1 MKFVCMC
8 ENEERKVSLYS
19 LRRLWLSFEEKE
31 RSSSSI
37 PTLVA
42 SRHRLG
48 LGGEWFF
55 YHMLL
60 IISTIANDIQ

>member
-31 RSSSSI
+31 RSSSFI
-37 PTLVA
+37 PTLIA

-55 YHMLL
+55 YHMLP
-60 IISTIANDIQ
+60 IKSSIVNDIQ